1 MQSKVYLFALVLFF
15 INPLLGILSY
25 CYFSW
30 NLSMNRNNLQ
40 ILSWMLAVFL
50 AFINGTKVPVSDLL
64 DYKDAFLYAKDCDF
78 IEYLLMSGKEPI
90 YSTFAYIAYYIFGG
104 NWTFYVWGITLL
116 YYLLINNSIIKVG
129 YRFNC
134 SSSSIIVTLIVC
146 SFFFQIFV
154 MTGHIVRQCLAEA
167 FFIYYLVRRF
177 VEKKSSWWVALLA
190 VGIHSTVLPLV
201 GISLLPQMKRSFN
214 VREIIKSICLII
226 ILVLLFI
233 SFESVF
239 SSIPFIN
246 YLYARVKSD
255 NLLLADSWQVES
267 GVSIL
272 GIVLL
277 IFMIYMIREIK
288 SCMKQSEIL
297 NSLINNCSFLIVM
310 LGSFIVLKADYLSMR
325 YFFYVY
331 SYLGVIIVIF
341 LRQKKIYSLSILKV
355 LLVPLF
361 IVYFL
366 YNIES
371 SVFVFEVSV
380 GEILCQPLML
390 YVVNV

>member
-233 SFESVF
+233 SFES
-239 SSIPFIN
+239 
-246 YLYARVKSD
+246 
-255 NLLLADSWQVES
+255 
-267 GVSIL
+267 
-272 GIVLL
+272 
-277 IFMIYMIREIK
+277 
-288 SCMKQSEIL
+288 SE
-297 NSLINNCSFLIVM
+297 
-310 LGSFIVLKADYLSMR
+310 
-325 YFFYVY
+325 
-331 SYLGVIIVIF
+331 
-341 LRQKKIYSLSILKV
+341 
-355 LLVPLF
+355 P
-361 IVYFL
+361 
-366 YNIES
+366 
-371 SVFVFEVSV
+371 
-380 GEILCQPLML
+380 
-390 YVVNV
+390 